1 MVGNDG
7 TQIVPRSKRNH
18 TDTRQWQR
26 RLIRKMSRDLVRSGK
41 ITKTP
46 CLLCGSKEE
55 LTIHHLEPMRPQN
68 FVFLCEPCHALAHK
82 PVYRTIR
89 VKVVSGQF
97 MVRPAAVLPR
107 QAVLRG

>member
-1 MVGNDG
+1 MVCEDG
-7 TQIVPRSKRNH
+7 TQIVPPSKRKP

-41 ITKTP
+41 IAKTP
-46 CLLCGSKEE
+46 CLRCGSTEE
-55 LTIHHLEPMRPQN
+55 LTIHHLEPMRPEHI
-68 FVFLCEPCHALAHK
+68 VFLCEPCHALAHT

-97 MVRPAAVLPR
+97 RVRPAASLERRRAP
-107 QAVLRG
+107 GG

>member
-7 TQIVPRSKRNH
+7 TQIVPRSKRDP

-41 ITKTP
+41 IAQTH

-55 LTIHHLEPMRPQN
+55 LTIHHLEPMRPDN

-89 VKVVSGQF
+89 VKVASGQF
-97 MVRPAAVLPR
+97 SVRPGAAVGRNTAPG
-107 QAVLRG
+107 A